1 MKELELFISSLNS
14 EKTKQNYKTWIE
26 DFLNNLNIKNVEQ
39 LGELGVSDIVSWV
52 NYLRN
57 IKGNLD
63 NSIKPK
69 CQAVNSFYIFL
80 MENPKYNINNNP
92 AMYVL
97 KKLKPQK
104 NPSKRTFL
112 TLEEQQAFLGACKSK
127 REIAMFTLFLNN
139 GLRVSELIGLQLSDC
154 YRMVIPETN
163 KEGYFINIRRKGN
176 KIQKMVLNKETFEAI
191 KDYID
196 NARKETV
203 YNNIFISDGGKP
215 MATLSIDRTVKKIAK
230 KAGINKNISA
240 HSLRRSIATELYR
253 QGVDINGIKD
263 VLGHASIS
271 TTQIYIQNAEEH
283 ANKILNSYSISKI
296 N

>member
-1 MKELELFISSLNS
+1 MKEFDLFINSLSSD
-14 EKTKQNYKTWIE
+14 KTKSNYKIWIE
-26 DFLNNLNIKNVEQ
+26 GFLNYLKIENVEQ
-39 LGELGVSDIVSWV
+39 MAKIGVSDVVDWV

-57 IKGNLD
+57 EKGNLD

-69 CQAVNSFYIFL
+69 CQALNSFYMFL
-80 MENPKYNINNNP
+80 MEDKNNNIDNNP

-97 KKLKPQK
+97 KKIKPQK

-112 TLEEQQAFLGACKSK
+112 TADEQKRFLENCTTK
-127 REIAMFTLFLNN
+127 REKAMFTLFLNN
-139 GLRVSELIGLQLSDC
+139 GLRVSEIIGLQLSDC
-154 YRMVIPETN
+154 YKAEVKDREA
-163 KEGYFINIRRKGN
+163 YFINIRRKGN
-176 KIQKMVLNKETFEAI
+176 KIQKMVLNQETFYAI
-191 KDYID
+191 QDYVE
-196 NARKETV
+196 NSRKESL
-203 YNNIFISDGGKP
+203 YNNVFISDGGKP
-215 MATLSIDRTVKKIAK
+215 MMTSSIDRTVKKIAK

-283 ANKILNSYSISKI
+283 ANEILTNYSIS
-296 N
+296 NFN

>member
-14 EKTKQNYKTWIE
+14 EKTKQNYKRWIE

-69 CQAVNSFYIFL
+69 CQAINSFYIFL

>member
-196 NARKETV
+196 NDRKETV

>member
-14 EKTKQNYKTWIE
+14 EKTKQNYRTWIE
-26 DFLNNLNIKNVEQ
+26 DFLNNLNIENVEQ
-39 LGELGVSDIVSWV
+39 LRELGVSDIVSWV

-80 MENPKYNINNNP
+80 MENPKYNINSNP

>member
-1 MKELELFISSLNS
+1 MKELDLFINSLSS
-14 EKTKQNYKTWIE
+14 EKTKKNYRTWIE
-26 DFLNNLNIKNVEQ
+26 DFLTYSHIENVNK
-39 LGELGVSDIVSWV
+39 LGELGISDIIDWV

-57 IKGNLD
+57 EKNNLD

-69 CQAVNSFYIFL
+69 CQALNSFYIYL
-80 MENPKYNINNNP
+80 MEDRKYNINNNP

-112 TLEEQQAFLGACKSK
+112 TPEEQRIFLDNCKSK
-127 REIAMFTLFLNN
+127 REIAMFTLFLNT
-139 GLRVSELIGLQLSDC
+139 GLRISEVISLQLSDC
-154 YRMVIPETN
+154 YKVIIPETN
-163 KEGYFINIRRKGN
+163 KEAYFINVRRKGN

-196 NARKETV
+196 NARKQSI
-203 YNNIFISDGGKP
+203 YNNIFISDKGTP
-215 MATLSIDRTVKKIAK
+215 MMPESIHRTVKKITK
-230 KAGINKNISA
+230 RAGINKNISA
-240 HSLRRSIATELYR
+240 HSLRRSIATALYN

-271 TTQIYIQNAEEH
+271 TTQIYIRDEEER
-283 ANKILNSYSISKI
+283 ANQILDSYSVSKL

>member
-14 EKTKQNYKTWIE
+14 EKTKQNYRTWIE
-26 DFLNNLNIKNVEQ
+26 DFLNNLNIENVEQ
-39 LGELGVSDIVSWV
+39 LRELGVSDIVSWV

-104 NPSKRTFL
+104 NPSKRTVL

>member
-14 EKTKQNYKTWIE
+14 EKTKQNYRTWIE
-26 DFLNNLNIKNVEQ
+26 DFLNNLNIENVEQ
-39 LGELGVSDIVSWV
+39 LRELGVSDIVSWV